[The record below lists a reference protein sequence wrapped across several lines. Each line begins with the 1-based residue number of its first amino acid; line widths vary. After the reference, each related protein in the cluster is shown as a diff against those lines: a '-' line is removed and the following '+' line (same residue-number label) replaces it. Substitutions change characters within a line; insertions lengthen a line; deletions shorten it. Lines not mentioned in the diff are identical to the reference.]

1 MGIPY
6 QVSSIKYLFCSAP
19 RLFGD
24 DDARVDDDMKRRS
37 FGRFGEWAALLW
49 LLIRGYRLR
58 HRNWRG
64 PSGELDLVMSRRGEI
79 VFVEVKARSS
89 GDFGGALGAV
99 NRSKQAALAR
109 TASAYLS
116 RFTLWDR
123 PCRFDVIAIER
134 TGRGPGFRVTHQ
146 TNAFQPDLGRRM

>member
-1 MGIPY
+1 
-6 QVSSIKYLFCSAP
+6 
-19 RLFGD
+19 
-24 DDARVDDDMKRRS
+24 MKRRS
-37 FGRFGEWAALLW
+37 FGRFGELVALLW

-64 PSGELDLVMSRRGEI
+64 PSGELDLVMSRRGEL

-99 NRSKQAALAR
+99 NRSKQAALTR

-116 RFTLWDR
+116 RYQLWGR
-123 PCRFDVIAIER
+123 PCRFDVVAVQR
-134 TGRGPGFRVTHQ
+134 SHGGLSFTVTHQ
-146 TNAFQPDLGRRM
+146 ANAFQPDLGRRM